1 MLWIYVCPMDPA
13 LRSMTGDC
21 TFWIWGVH
29 PNSWRGCL
37 GRDPWS
43 LSCPNCVIG
52 FDHTIYVYRYI
63 YIADIYNVHL
73 CLHSSIWFFDLWDI
87 LWWCKNIEERC
98 SVRIPVLG
106 LPAKRNTGDPGKCWP
121 TGQLFSFRTSECTP
135 VMFTHAAIP
144 SCLKWSINVLV

>member
-1 MLWIYVCPMDPA
+1 MDPA

-63 YIADIYNVHL
+63 YSRYIYIMYICV
-73 CLHSSIWFFDLWDI
+73 CI
-87 LWWCKNIEERC
+87 LQSGSLICGIYYGDVKTSKND
-98 SVRIPVLG
+98 VL
-106 LPAKRNTGDPGKCWP
+106 
-121 TGQLFSFRTSECTP
+121 
-135 VMFTHAAIP
+135 
-144 SCLKWSINVLV
+144 